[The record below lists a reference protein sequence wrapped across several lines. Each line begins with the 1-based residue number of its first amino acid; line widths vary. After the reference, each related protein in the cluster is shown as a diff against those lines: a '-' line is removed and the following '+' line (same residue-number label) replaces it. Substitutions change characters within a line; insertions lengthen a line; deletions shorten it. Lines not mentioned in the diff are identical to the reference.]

1 MGKTEVHPHY
11 LLFACTDV
19 PLDLDDKGGGSQR
32 RTRIL
37 DMPFN
42 YVDEPSA
49 PNERKKDPN
58 IEDDFERNSPSF
70 FYLLIQILRILLSKP
85 ANHVAPVPDEVQ
97 EAGAEE
103 LEEPWEERL
112 REFVQKRMA
121 PTDKP
126 MQASTAAE
134 VREQFFKAAAG
145 DLQQREVRLKLAR
158 KGFHETTQAVREGLK
173 KTTKRV
179 YQYKFEDGAQYVRL
193 LGE

>member
-1 MGKTEVHPHY
+1 
-11 LLFACTDV
+11 
-19 PLDLDDKGGGSQR
+19 
-32 RTRIL
+32 
-37 DMPFN
+37 MPFN

-58 IEDDFERNSPSF
+58 IEDDFERNNPSF

-193 LGE
+193 LDV

>member
-1 MGKTEVHPHY
+1 
-11 LLFACTDV
+11 
-19 PLDLDDKGGGSQR
+19 
-32 RTRIL
+32 
-37 DMPFN
+37 MPFN

-58 IEDDFERNSPSF
+58 IEDGFERNNPSF
-70 FYLLIQILRILLSKP
+70 FFLLIQILRILLSKP

-112 REFVQKRMA
+112 REFVQKLMA

-134 VREQFFKAAAG
+134 VREQFFKSRCGRRAATRSPF
-145 DLQQREVRLKLAR
+145 QS
-158 KGFHETTQAVREGLK
+158 
-173 KTTKRV
+173 
-179 YQYKFEDGAQYVRL
+179 GA
-193 LGE
+193 